1 MTAQEKQETLRQL
14 YEQYEQPMYRI
25 AYAILHHT
33 EQAEDAV
40 SDAFLRI
47 LRNLEKFE
55 AMDAVQTK
63 SYIVKVIRSTAINQ
77 YQRNKLESERYT
89 PWDDSILDLPDPAD
103 DLERRLRMQM
113 ETEEIQH
120 LLHALNETDRSILL
134 LRGQEGLSFREIAQ
148 RLSMK
153 EAAARKRFERARK
166 KIQKQKGAS
175 YYVEQIV
182 SL

>member
-55 AMDAVQTK
+55 TMDAVQTK

-77 YQRNKLESERYT
+77 YQRNKLESER
-89 PWDDSILDLPDPAD
+89 PV
-103 DLERRLRMQM
+103 
-113 ETEEIQH
+113 
-120 LLHALNETDRSILL
+120 
-134 LRGQEGLSFREIAQ
+134 G
-148 RLSMK
+148 
-153 EAAARKRFERARK
+153 
-166 KIQKQKGAS
+166 
-175 YYVEQIV
+175 
-182 SL
+182 